1 MTMRKRMALTV
12 TTNLLKAIIILI
24 AVIFFIGPILW
35 MIFASFKYNVDIV
48 NVRFLTPMTAE
59 HYQKII
65 RSNDLFRYLLNSLVI
80 TVPAVAAGLL
90 LGVPVAYAISRANL
104 TYLSPIILIV
114 RMAPGISLIIPWYLT
129 FRFVGILGT
138 HLAVSL
144 SHVLITAPLLGWILV
159 SFFDKIPVE
168 LEEAA
173 IIDGCSRYS
182 ALTRIVLP
190 LVSPGLFSSMLL
202 AFTWSWN
209 NFLFALVMGS
219 VRTHNMPL
227 LALQFRDD
235 YGVNFGGMFCA
246 STVITLPAI
255 IIAIVFQDKIL
266 QGMAGGALKG

>member
-1 MTMRKRMALTV
+1 MNKTMALTI
-12 TTNLLKAIIILI
+12 TIDFLKFIILLM
-24 AVIFFIGPILW
+24 AVVFFIGPILW
-35 MIFASFKYNVDIV
+35 MVFASFKFNVDIV
-48 NVRFLTPMTAE
+48 NVRLFTQATTE
-59 HYQKII
+59 HYQKIL
-65 RSNDLFRYLLNSLVI
+65 RSNDLIRYLLNSLLI
-80 TVPAVAAGLL
+80 TVPAVVAGLL

-104 TYLSPIILIV
+104 TYLSPLILIV

-129 FRFVGILGT
+129 FRFVGVLGT
-138 HLAVSL
+138 HFAVSL
-144 SHVLITAPLLGWILV
+144 SHVLITAPLLGWLMV
-159 SFFDKIPVE
+159 SFFDKIPIE

-209 NFLFALVMGS
+209 NFLFALIIGS

-246 STVITLPAI
+246 STLIALPAM
-255 IIAIVFQDKIL
+255 IIAVVFQDKIL